1 MRWRQGLLIF
11 GGALLAAGLG
21 LVASVALYGPGP
33 LLRSQ
38 LGQHLLQPWLGAGDP
53 SGPQVIEVGDRVPQ
67 MRLSDLQGQLH
78 VLPRPGRQVVLNYWA
93 GWCGPC
99 RGEMPLLA
107 DYARFEAGPRT
118 EVLGIALD
126 TVESA
131 QAFLAE
137 VPVPFPTVIEE
148 PSERDSSVP
157 LGNGRG
163 ILPFTVLISADGRLL
178 KRRFGA
184 FASRDELKTWVE
196 QAD

>member
-1 MRWRQGLLIF
+1 MGWRQGLMIF
-11 GGALLAAGLG
+11 GAALLAACLG

-33 LLRSQ
+33 LMRSQ
-38 LGQHLLQPWLGAGDP
+38 LGQRVLQPLL
-53 SGPQVIEVGDRVPQ
+53 SVGDAPGQQVVSEGESVP
-67 MRLSDLQGQLH
+67 RIKLFDLQGQLH

-93 GWCGPC
+93 SWCGPC

-107 DYARFEAGPRT
+107 DYASRKAGPKL
-118 EVLGIALD
+118 EVIGIALD
-126 TVESA
+126 TVEGA
-131 QAFLAE
+131 RAFLEE
-137 VPVPFPTVIEE
+137 VPVPFPTLVEA

-163 ILPFTVLISADGRLL
+163 VLPFTVLIAADGTLV

-184 FASRDELKTWVE
+184 FSSREELEAWVE